1 METVK
6 QYYQD
11 SYLKETETR
20 VVKVREENDGLQLLL
35 EETVFYP
42 GGGGQS
48 IDKGTINGFKVEK
61 ITSEDGELWHHLP
74 VGAKIERDLPVL
86 LKIDW
91 SYRYYN
97 MQQHSGQ
104 HLISYV
110 LYKYGLQTVS
120 VHLGEEYTLIE
131 VESDSPQEVLFDEV
145 EMECN
150 RLINAALP
158 IKTHW
163 ITRDEVDRYPLRRAA
178 GDWEKLRIVEIDKI
192 DYSACGG
199 THVKNSAEIGL
210 IKIIGKEKI
219 RGHIR
224 IKALIG
230 EKAYT
235 YFNQIYNIVET
246 LKTELP
252 ADLQNIV
259 SRTRQLKDDIRDLKK
274 EKKHYQSLYINDLCR
289 SLSSKKDDV
298 ILYHLQEGAAD
309 DMQILAGCIKKR
321 NDLNV
326 FIVSKKRFCFVA
338 TEDYKELTADFL
350 KAGREIFSVKGGGSP
365 GFIQGTIG
373 KYDKTAL
380 TEVLKELTAGIKN
393 KLELA

>member
-6 QYYQD
+6 RYYQD
-11 SYLKETETR
+11 SYLKEAETR
-20 VVKVREENDGLQLLL
+20 VVKVREEDGRLQVLL
-35 EETVFYP
+35 EETIFYP
-42 GGGGQS
+42 GGGGQAA
-48 IDKGTINGFKVEK
+48 DKGTINGFAVEK
-61 ITSEDGELWHHLP
+61 IVSENGGLWHHLP
-74 VGAKIERDLPVL
+74 DSAKIEQDMPVV

-91 SYRYYN
+91 PYRFYN

-131 VESDSPQEVLFDEV
+131 VEGGSPQEVLFDEV

-150 RLINAALP
+150 RLINAAFP

-163 ITRDEVDRYPLRRAA
+163 ITPEEIDMYPLRRAA
-178 GDWEKLRIVEIDKI
+178 GDWDKLRIVEIDKI

-219 RGHIR
+219 RGHLR
-224 IKALIG
+224 IKAFIG
-230 EKAYT
+230 KRAYT
-235 YFNQIYNIVET
+235 YFNQVHKIAEN

-252 ADLQNIV
+252 ADLQNIE
-259 SRTRQLKDDIRDLKK
+259 SRMHQLKEDIRELKK
-274 EKKHYQSLYINDLCR
+274 EKKHYQSLYINDLCQ
-289 SLSSKKDDV
+289 SLSSKKSEV
-298 ILYHLQEGAAD
+298 VLYQLPEVPAEDLQ
-309 DMQILAGCIKKR
+309 MLAGCIKKR
-321 NDLNV
+321 NDLNM
-326 FIVSKKRFCFVA
+326 FIVTGNRFCFVA
-338 TEDYKELTADFL
+338 ADDYKEITAVFL
-350 KAGREIFSVKGGGSP
+350 KTYKDTFSVKGGGPP

-373 KYDKTAL
+373 KFDVNTL
-380 TEVLKELTAGIKN
+380 TDVLKELTAGIK
-393 KLELA
+393 